1 MGLKIKLVLL
11 AILLSSLG
19 FGQKKSSFEKDIDFD
34 GVIDTVYV
42 DRNKSKIICV
52 LSSMKFSKIESKEV
66 HMQVMSGISD
76 AKNGFNFE
84 NNYMRAGYSNQF
96 RYDPKTEKI
105 RLIGI
110 KFYEFC
116 NTNSNDACGDA
127 SGNFLTGN
135 FIGEWIYFEERDDK
149 YIKIPMVKVKVSF
162 KNISLEDF
170 NEDTYFDFGSTT
182 YEISCEARD
191 KMLAKR
197 K

>member
-1 MGLKIKLVLL
+1 
-11 AILLSSLG
+11 
-19 FGQKKSSFEKDIDFD
+19 
-34 GVIDTVYV
+34 
-42 DRNKSKIICV
+42 
-52 LSSMKFSKIESKEV
+52 
-66 HMQVMSGISD
+66 MQVMSGISD